1 MSGQDPSATLKPSLY
16 THAQLP
22 RWEIRLRVHAR
33 GPKRYELDECARV
46 KPFLYM
52 HAQLSRREIRLK
64 FLSRCARNE
73 GSGESSLL
81 ARAISYN
88 FHEMGKLANEN
99 LILIA

>member
-1 MSGQDPSATLKPSLY
+1 M
-16 THAQLP
+16 
-22 RWEIRLRVHAR
+22 WEIRLRVHAR

-73 GSGESSLL
+73 GSGESALL